1 MLSQNNAVTS
11 GKLFIANLNM
21 TFGEYNLYLTKRKH
35 FILKGRIVFVGVK
48 MVSGKEGRKESMVT
62 NFNKQTNVLYI
73 DMTRFSC

>member
-21 TFGEYNLYLTKRKH
+21 TFGLYNLYLTKRKH

-48 MVSGKEGRKESMVT
+48 MVSGGGRKVWLQILINRQM
-62 NFNKQTNVLYI
+62 YCI
-73 DMTRFSC
+73 